1 MKFGTEEQTVKQIQK
16 RLVTL
21 SSLWKIVLK
30 ENQRKEDCN
39 INVNIVHVMYT
50 LNECL
55 TLCRRDIRIS
65 LSQCEAVC
73 V

>member
-39 INVNIVHVMYT
+39 MCKYCTCHVY
-50 LNECL
+50 
-55 TLCRRDIRIS
+55 
-65 LSQCEAVC
+65 AK
-73 V
+73 